1 MDSAF
6 DCSVSVC
13 QSRIASLNNFVEEDV
28 TPAVLVCIDV
38 YCGVFCIVKH
48 FSSGGVCSDL

>member
-13 QSRIASLNNFVEEDV
+13 QSRIASLNNFVEEDF

-38 YCGVFCIVKH
+38 YFGVFCIVKH